1 MRHQI
6 AIGVAFILAAYGFT
20 RAQAAPLASPAQE
33 VAVTQACLDWL
44 KPLDI
49 EAPLSI
55 KRVEG
60 GLCLNGH
67 IQTNDDKPVLTQLN
81 TFDKATPLVM
91 VVRSSGGEVNAAM
104 AIGESLLDRPTTVI
118 AEQLCASSCANFL
131 ITAGHRR
138 IVAPNTLLLYHGA
151 TTLDQLDQLLP
162 QLNASAAQDNTL
174 NVADTFLNTYNY
186 TVESIGRQDA
196 FLTKAGISPTLFRW
210 MDLINH
216 MTPSEAESHCPP
228 DSAVIQYPPEV
239 LARFGLTFDEYDP
252 PHTQTEID
260 VLEHTLGKKAPICY
274 WRD

>member
-6 AIGVAFILAAYGFT
+6 IIGMAFILAAYGFT
-20 RAQAAPLASPAQE
+20 KAQAASLASPVQE
-33 VAVTQACLDWL
+33 TAVTQACLAWL

-49 EAPLSI
+49 ESPLSI

-67 IQTNDDKPVLTQLN
+67 IQTDDYKPVLIQLD
-81 TFDKATPLVM
+81 TFDKATPLVV

-104 AIGESLLDRPTTVI
+104 AIGEGFLDRPITVI

-138 IVAPNTLLLYHGA
+138 IVRPDTLLLYHGA
-151 TTLDQLDQLLP
+151 ITLDQLDQLLP
-162 QLNASAAQDNTL
+162 QLQASATGDDTL
-174 NVADTFLNTYNY
+174 NIADTFLNTYNY
-186 TVESIGRQDA
+186 TVASISRQDA

-216 MTPSEAESHCPP
+216 MTPPEVESHCPP
-228 DSAVIQYPPEV
+228 DSAVVQYPPSV
-239 LARFGLTFDEYDP
+239 LASFSLTFDEYDP
-252 PHTQTEID
+252 PHTQAEID
-260 VLEHTLGKKAPICY
+260 ALEHKLGKKAPICY

>member
-1 MRHQI
+1 MRYRLI
-6 AIGVAFILAAYGFT
+6 IGVAFILAACGVT
-20 RAQAAPLASPAQE
+20 GAQAAPAQE
-33 VAVTQACLDWL
+33 TVVTQACLDWL

-67 IQTNDDKPVLTQLN
+67 IQTGDDKPVLAQLD
-81 TFDKATPLVM
+81 TFDKATPLIV

-104 AIGESLLDRPTTVI
+104 AIGEALLDRPATVI

-138 IVAPNTLLLYHGA
+138 IVRPETLLLYHGA
-151 TTLDQLDQLLP
+151 VTLDQLDQLLP
-162 QLNASAAQDNTL
+162 QLQASAVQDGTF

-186 TVESIGRQDA
+186 IVRSIGSQEA
-196 FLTKAGISPTLFRW
+196 FLTKAGISSTLFRW

-216 MTPSEAESHCPP
+216 MTPAEAGHHCRA
-228 DSAVIQYPPEV
+228 DVATIQYPPEV

-252 PHTQTEID
+252 PHIQADID
-260 VLEHTLGKKAPICY
+260 ALEHKLGKKAPICD
-274 WRD
+274 WQD

>member
-1 MRHQI
+1 MPKRLI
-6 AIGVAFILAAYGFT
+6 IGLLLSLVSVGT
-20 RAQAAPLASPAQE
+20 QVHAAPLAPHAQE
-33 VAVTQACLDWL
+33 AAVIQACLDWL

-49 EAPLSI
+49 EAPLSTE
-55 KRVEG
+55 RVEG

-67 IQTNDDKPVLTQLN
+67 IQANDDKPVLAQLDA
-81 TFDKATPLVM
+81 FDKAAPLVV

-138 IVAPNTLLLYHGA
+138 IVRPDALLLYHGA

-162 QLNASAAQDNTL
+162 QLQASAVQDDTL

-186 TVESIGRQDA
+186 TVESISRQDA

-216 MTPSEAESHCPP
+216 MTPSEADSHCPP
-228 DSAVIQYPPEV
+228 DSAVIQYPASV

-252 PHTQTEID
+252 PNIQNDID
-260 VLEHTLGKKAPICY
+260 VLEHKLGKKAPICY